1 MLLNV
6 SHFDTCVCSL
16 VVGSL
21 SVVVVVVA
29 ELVMLSVAGSIDAAQ
44 WIVVAFLAH

>member
-21 SVVVVVVA
+21 SVVVVVA